1 MRSDLSP
8 FLNWSIEITFILLLV
23 SMVIAFVRLVRG
35 PSLPDRIVA
44 LDLLTLLAVGVI
56 ALFAIREDKPVFLD
70 AAIALALVAFLGTV
84 AYARFLERRG
94 RHLTKDRRSQRTM
107 IGTILEILAGLLL
120 LAGGAFLAD
129 QRPWASCRLPDVLI
143 RMHAS
148 SKAGTVGAGMILLAV
163 GVLYGSGE
171 IMARVGRRDLLPAA
185 DGPGGVPHD
194 RPRRLCDGRQ
204 AVVGDGG
211 R

>member
-8 FLNWSIEITFILLLV
+8 FLNWSIEITFIVLLISIL
-23 SMVIAFVRLVRG
+23 IAFVRLVRG

-94 RHLTKDRRSQRTM
+94 RHERKTEEL
-107 IGTILEILAGLLL
+107 
-120 LAGGAFLAD
+120 
-129 QRPWASCRLPDVLI
+129 
-143 RMHAS
+143 
-148 SKAGTVGAGMILLAV
+148 
-163 GVLYGSGE
+163 
-171 IMARVGRRDLLPAA
+171 
-185 DGPGGVPHD
+185 GP
-194 RPRRLCDGRQ
+194 
-204 AVVGDGG
+204 
-211 R
+211 

>member
-44 LDLLTLLAVGVI
+44 LDLLTLLAVGMI
-56 ALFAIREDKPVFLD
+56 ALFAIREDQPVFLD

-94 RHLTKDRRSQRTM
+94 RHLHKMEDP
-107 IGTILEILAGLLL
+107 
-120 LAGGAFLAD
+120 
-129 QRPWASCRLPDVLI
+129 RP
-143 RMHAS
+143 
-148 SKAGTVGAGMILLAV
+148 
-163 GVLYGSGE
+163 
-171 IMARVGRRDLLPAA
+171 
-185 DGPGGVPHD
+185 
-194 RPRRLCDGRQ
+194 
-204 AVVGDGG
+204 
-211 R
+211 

>member
-8 FLNWSIEITFILLLV
+8 FLNWSIEITFIVLLISIL
-23 SMVIAFVRLVRG
+23 IAFVRLVRG

-94 RHLTKDRRSQRTM
+94 RHERK
-107 IGTILEILAGLLL
+107 IEE
-120 LAGGAFLAD
+120 
-129 QRPWASCRLPDVLI
+129 P
-143 RMHAS
+143 
-148 SKAGTVGAGMILLAV
+148 
-163 GVLYGSGE
+163 
-171 IMARVGRRDLLPAA
+171 
-185 DGPGGVPHD
+185 GP
-194 RPRRLCDGRQ
+194 
-204 AVVGDGG
+204 
-211 R
+211 

>member
-35 PSLPDRIVA
+35 PSMPDRIVA

-56 ALFAIREDKPVFLD
+56 ALFAIREDQPVFLD

-94 RHLTKDRRSQRTM
+94 RHLRKT
-107 IGTILEILAGLLL
+107 E
-120 LAGGAFLAD
+120 
-129 QRPWASCRLPDVLI
+129 
-143 RMHAS
+143 
-148 SKAGTVGAGMILLAV
+148 
-163 GVLYGSGE
+163 E
-171 IMARVGRRDLLPAA
+171 PA
-185 DGPGGVPHD
+185 P
-194 RPRRLCDGRQ
+194 
-204 AVVGDGG
+204 
-211 R
+211 

>member
-56 ALFAIREDKPVFLD
+56 ALFAIREDQPVFLD

-94 RHLTKDRRSQRTM
+94 RHLRKT
-107 IGTILEILAGLLL
+107 EE
-120 LAGGAFLAD
+120 
-129 QRPWASCRLPDVLI
+129 P
-143 RMHAS
+143 
-148 SKAGTVGAGMILLAV
+148 
-163 GVLYGSGE
+163 
-171 IMARVGRRDLLPAA
+171 
-185 DGPGGVPHD
+185 GP
-194 RPRRLCDGRQ
+194 
-204 AVVGDGG
+204 
-211 R
+211 

>member
-8 FLNWSIEITFILLLV
+8 FLNWSIEITFIVLLV
-23 SMVIAFVRLVRG
+23 SILIAFVRLVRG

-94 RHLTKDRRSQRTM
+94 RHERK
-107 IGTILEILAGLLL
+107 IEE
-120 LAGGAFLAD
+120 
-129 QRPWASCRLPDVLI
+129 P
-143 RMHAS
+143 
-148 SKAGTVGAGMILLAV
+148 
-163 GVLYGSGE
+163 
-171 IMARVGRRDLLPAA
+171 
-185 DGPGGVPHD
+185 GP
-194 RPRRLCDGRQ
+194 
-204 AVVGDGG
+204 
-211 R
+211 